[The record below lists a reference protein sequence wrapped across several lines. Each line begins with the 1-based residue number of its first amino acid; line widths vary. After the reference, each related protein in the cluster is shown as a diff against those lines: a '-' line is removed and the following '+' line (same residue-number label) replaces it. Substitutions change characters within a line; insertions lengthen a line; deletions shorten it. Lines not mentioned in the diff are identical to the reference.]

1 MAKTE
6 TKKEAKKEKVVVEKD
21 IQNGVTRPGAG
32 TKTGT
37 IWEIADSKSQALG
50 KPAGRKEVLDAAAEV
65 EINPATAATQY
76 GRWRK
81 YNGLA
86 GRGTESE
93 EK

>member
-1 MAKTE
+1 MAETE
-6 TKKEAKKEKVVVEKD
+6 KKEKPVVEKD
-21 IQNGVTRPGAG
+21 SQNGITRPKAG

-37 IWEIADSKSQALG
+37 VWEIADTMSQKLG
-50 KPAGRKEVLDAAAEV
+50 KPAGRKAVLDAATDV

-86 GRGTESE
+86 GRGTDE
-93 EK
+93 E